1 MENHIAKA
9 EDIVWRRI
17 GDEIVV
23 IKDDGLSIHVLN
35 KTAAFVWEIFN
46 GDCEP
51 DEIATSLCERFD
63 VSSEEASADI
73 TDIIQKLKQLGLLK
87 QAEEVT
93 GQ

>member
-1 MENHIAKA
+1 MENHIAKS

-35 KTAAFVWEIFN
+35 KTAAFVWEILN

-51 DEIATSLCERFD
+51 GEIATGLCERFD
-63 VSSEEASADI
+63 VSFEEASTDI
-73 TDIIQKLKQLGLLK
+73 TDIIQKLKQLGLLR